1 MIFTKASEYGIK
13 AAVYIA
19 QQSIAN
25 KRVGLK
31 TIATEIDS
39 PEAFTAK
46 ILQTLVKDRI
56 VKSTQGPT
64 GGFHIDTE
72 TLSNVRL
79 LDIVISLEG
88 PIKNNACVLG
98 LKECSVTNPCPIHH
112 KFKAINKELLTML
125 RETTLDE
132 MSKSVINGLSFLKA
146 SYTETL
152 ICD

>member
-19 QQSIAN
+19 QQSIGN

-31 TIATEIDS
+31 TIAKEIDS

-56 VKSTQGPT
+56 IKSTQGPK
-64 GGFHIDTE
+64 GGFHLETE

-98 LKECSVTNPCPIHH
+98 LKECSATKPCPIHH
-112 KFKAINKELLTML
+112 KFKAINKELIKML
-125 RETTLDE
+125 SETTLDE
-132 MSKSVINGLSFLKA
+132 MSNSVINGFTFLK
-146 SYTETL
+146 SQN
-152 ICD
+152 ID